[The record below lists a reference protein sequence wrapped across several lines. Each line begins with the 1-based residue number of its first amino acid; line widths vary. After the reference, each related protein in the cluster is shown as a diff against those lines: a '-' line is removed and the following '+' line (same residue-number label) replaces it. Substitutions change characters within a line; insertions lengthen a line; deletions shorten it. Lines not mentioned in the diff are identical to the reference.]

1 MNREKEFSFYEFFA
15 GGGMARAGL
24 GTDWHCVFANDFDSK
39 KAESYTRNWDADHL
53 QVKDVRKLDVTEL
66 PDEADLAWA
75 SFPCQDLSL
84 AGNGRG
90 LKSERSGS
98 FWPFW
103 KLMQGLE
110 REKRNPKIILLENV
124 YGALTSHGGKD
135 FSALCS
141 ALLEIGYSVGAVII
155 DAAYFVPQSRIR
167 LFIIAVRTD
176 LVVPVQLLDNG
187 PNPLWHPKAVLKAG
201 QQLNKKVIDQWL
213 WWNVPEPPSRKLNF
227 IDVIEEEPS
236 GVMWKSDS
244 YTKNL
249 LNMMSEVNRK
259 KVAQAQSAGY
269 RMVGGVYRRTR
280 NGEQRAEVRFD
291 NVSGCL
297 RTPSGGSSRQLLL
310 VVEGK
315 HVRSRLLSPREAAR
329 LMGLD
334 DSYILPDNY
343 NAAYH
348 LAGDGVVVP
357 VVAHLS
363 KHLLTPMLRMLR
375 TNKKKHKQVA

>member
-84 AGNGRG
+84 AGNGGG

-124 YGALTSHGGKD
+124 YGALTSRGGKD

-176 LVVPVQLLDNG
+176 LVVPVQLLDNE

>member
-84 AGNGRG
+84 AGNGGG

-124 YGALTSHGGKD
+124 YGALTSRGGKD

>member
-1 MNREKEFSFYEFFA
+1 MKREKEFSFYEFFA

-24 GTDWHCVFANDFDSK
+24 GDNWKCEFANDFDCK
-39 KAESYTRNWDADHL
+39 KAESYVRNWGVDHL
-53 QVKDVRKLDVTEL
+53 QVKDVRNVDASEL
-66 PDEADLAWA
+66 PGEADLVWA

-84 AGNGRG
+84 AGNGGG

-103 KLMQGLE
+103 KVIQSLGQ
-110 REKRNPKIILLENV
+110 EKRNPKIILLENV

-141 ALLEIGYSVGAVII
+141 SLIKIGYSVGAVVI
-155 DAAYFVPQSRIR
+155 DAAYFVPQSRVR
-167 LFIIAVRTD
+167 LFIIAVRSGLD
-176 LVVPVQLLDNG
+176 VPDELLANG
-187 PNPLWHPKAVLKAG
+187 PDPIWHPSSVLKAG
-201 QQLNKKVIDQWL
+201 QQLSRKARDQWV
-213 WWNVPEPPSRKLNF
+213 WWNIPEPPPRKLNF
-227 IDVIEEEPS
+227 IDIIEEEPI
-236 GVMWKSDS
+236 GVTWKSDS
-244 YTKNL
+244 DTRKL
-249 LNMMSEVNRK
+249 LNMMSEINQK
-259 KVAQAQSAGY
+259 KVVQAQSAGC

-310 VVEGK
+310 IVEGK
-315 HVRSRLLSPREAAR
+315 RVRSRLLSSREAAR

-343 NAAYH
+343 NTAYH

-363 KHLLTPMLRMLR
+363 RYLFEPVLRANR
-375 TNKKKHKQVA
+375 KIQKKVA